1 MRRLCRRY
9 LILTINRKR
18 MMKMLKRCR
27 SIVTSSLLVL
37 FMAGYVHAATVQSA
51 AGNRTKQ
58 PHTLDRIVAVVNEGV
73 ITQNQLNSRVRSATI
88 QLQRQKVQLPPP
100 EYLRQ
105 QVLDQMI
112 TERTQVQLANEA
124 GIRVEDTELE
134 QALNRIAANQK
145 MSTQQMRQMVEK
157 DGITW
162 PDFREEIR
170 SQMMIARV
178 REREV
183 DAKINV
189 TPGEV
194 DNFLANQA
202 ATGAGEEVHLAHIVI
217 RIPEGASPET
227 LNKLRMKAVSIDD
240 QAKAGRDFAQL
251 AATYSE
257 SNDAMQGGDLGFR
270 PVDSLPQVMTS
281 AIANLRP
288 GQVSDVVRSPSG
300 FHIVKLI
307 ARKGGGGALPQIQQ
321 THARHILIKVTEI
334 TSESEARQKI
344 NMVHAR
350 LKSGEDFATLAKLYS
365 QDGSAQKGGDLG
377 WLYPGD
383 TVPAFDQAMNAL
395 KIGEISNPVQS
406 QFGFHIIQV
415 LERKTTDVSQER
427 QRQRATMALRQRKL
441 EEANQEWVRQ
451 VRDRAYVEIRLED
464 Q

>member
-1 MRRLCRRY
+1 MP
-9 LILTINRKR
+9 
-18 MMKMLKRCR
+18 MLNRCR
-27 SIVTSSLLVL
+27 TLFAVPLFALMVSMSVAAAPASS
-37 FMAGYVHAATVQSA
+37 GHATRA
-51 AGNRTKQ
+51 NQ
-58 PHTLDRIVAVVNEGV
+58 PQTLDRIVAVVNDGV
-73 ITQNQLNSRVRSATI
+73 ITQHQLNSRVRSASM
-88 QLQRQKVQLPPP
+88 QLQRQKVQLPPGDI
-100 EYLRQ
+100 LRQ

-112 TERTQVQLANEA
+112 TERTQVQVALEA
-124 GIRVEDTELE
+124 GVRVEDTELE

-145 MSTQQMRQMVEK
+145 MSTQQMRQVIEK
-157 DGITW
+157 DGVAW

-240 QAKAGRDFAQL
+240 QAKAGRDFGQL

-270 PVDSLPQVMTS
+270 SVDSLPQVMSS
-281 AIANLRP
+281 AIANLKP

-307 ARKGGGGALPQIQQ
+307 ARKGGSALPQIQQ

-334 TSESEARQKI
+334 TSEDEARQKI
-344 NMVHAR
+344 NQVHSR

-365 QDGSAQKGGDLG
+365 QDGSAQKGGGLG

-415 LERKTTDVSQER
+415 LERRTTDVSQER

-451 VRDRAYVEIRLED
+451 VRDRAYVEIRTDD

>member
-1 MRRLCRRY
+1 
-9 LILTINRKR
+9 
-18 MMKMLKRCR
+18 MKMPNHFKT
-27 SIVTSSLLVL
+27 SIAAL
-37 FMAGYVHAATVQSA
+37 FLAALMVGVSQA
-51 AGNRTKQ
+51 APANPAPAQRVSQ
-58 PHTLDRIVAVVNEGV
+58 PQTLDRIVAVVNDGV
-73 ITQNQLNSRVRSATI
+73 ITQNQLNARVRSATM
-88 QLQRQKVQLPPP
+88 QLHRQKVQLPPP
-100 EYLRQ
+100 EIVRQ

-112 TERTQVQLANEA
+112 TERAQVQTAKEA
-124 GIRVEDTELE
+124 GIQVDDSDLE
-134 QALNRIAANQK
+134 QALVRVAANQK
-145 MSTQQMRQMVEK
+145 MTPQQMRQTVEK
-157 DGITW
+157 DGIAW

-183 DAKINV
+183 DARVNV
-189 TPGEV
+189 SPGEV
-194 DNFLANQA
+194 DNFLANQS
-202 ATGAGEEVHLAHIVI
+202 ATGGSEEVHLAHIII

-227 LNKLRMKAVSIDD
+227 LNKLRLKAVSIDE
-240 QAKAGRDFAQL
+240 QAKAGKDFAQL

-257 SNDAMQGGDLGFR
+257 SNDAMQGGDLGYR
-270 PVDSLPQVMTS
+270 PLDSLPQVMSS
-281 AIANLRP
+281 AIANLKP

-307 ARKGGGGALPQIQQ
+307 GRKGGAALPQIQQ
-321 THARHILIKVTEI
+321 THARHILIKVTEV
-334 TSESEARQKI
+334 TSEPEARQKI
-344 NMVHAR
+344 NQVHSR
-350 LKSGEDFATLAKLYS
+350 LKNGEDFAALAKLYS

-415 LERKTTDVSQER
+415 LERRTTDVSQER

-441 EEANQEWVRQ
+441 EEANQEWIRQ
-451 VRDRAYVEIRLED
+451 VRDRAYVEIRMDD

>member
-1 MRRLCRRY
+1 MVGVCQAAPANP
-9 LILTINRKR
+9 TPVQ
-18 MMKMLKRCR
+18 R
-27 SIVTSSLLVL
+27 SS
-37 FMAGYVHAATVQSA
+37 
-51 AGNRTKQ
+51 Q
-58 PHTLDRIVAVVNEGV
+58 PQTLDRIVAVVNDGV
-73 ITQNQLNSRVRSATI
+73 ITQNQLNSRVRSATM
-88 QLQRQKVQLPPP
+88 QLHRQKVQLPPQ
-100 EYLRQ
+100 EMLRQ

-112 TERTQVQLANEA
+112 TERAQVQTAKEA
-124 GIRVEDTELE
+124 GIQVDDSDLE
-134 QALNRIAANQK
+134 QALVRVAANQK
-145 MSTQQMRQMVEK
+145 MTPQQMRQTVEK
-157 DGITW
+157 DGVAW

-183 DAKINV
+183 DARVNV
-189 TPGEV
+189 SPGEV
-194 DNFLANQA
+194 DNFLANQS
-202 ATGAGEEVHLAHIVI
+202 ATGGGEEVHLAHIVI

-227 LNKLRMKAVSIDD
+227 LNKLRLKAVSIDE
-240 QAKAGRDFAQL
+240 QAKAGKDFGQL

-270 PVDSLPQVMTS
+270 PLDSLPQVMSS
-281 AIANLRP
+281 AIANLKP

-307 ARKGGGGALPQIQQ
+307 GRKGGSAMPQIQQ
-321 THARHILIKVTEI
+321 THARHILIKVTEV
-334 TSESEARQKI
+334 TSEPEARQKI
-344 NMVHAR
+344 NQVHNR
-350 LKSGEDFATLAKLYS
+350 LKNGEDFAALAKLYS

-415 LERKTTDVSQER
+415 LERRTTDVSQER

-441 EEANQEWVRQ
+441 EEANQEWIRQ
-451 VRDRAYVEIRLED
+451 VRDRAYVEIRMDD

>member
-1 MRRLCRRY
+1 MQMFNRRFIAVCALM
-9 LILTINRKR
+9 LSVLTPQ
-18 MMKMLKRCR
+18 L
-27 SIVTSSLLVL
+27 
-37 FMAGYVHAATVQSA
+37 HAAPSQNPPVHRA
-51 AGNRTKQ
+51 NQ
-58 PHTLDRIVAVVNEGV
+58 PQTLDRIIAVVNDGV
-73 ITQNQLNSRVRSATI
+73 ITQNQLNSRVRSASM

-100 EYLRQ
+100 EFLRQ

-112 TERTQVQLANEA
+112 TERTQVQVAQEA

-145 MSTQQMRQMVEK
+145 MTTQQMRQTVEK
-157 DGITW
+157 DGIAW

-183 DAKINV
+183 DAKVNV

-194 DNFLANQA
+194 DNFLANQS
-202 ATGAGEEVHLAHIVI
+202 ATGAGEEVHLAHIII

-270 PVDSLPQVMTS
+270 PLDSLPQVMSS
-281 AIANLRP
+281 AIANLKP

-307 ARKGGGGALPQIQQ
+307 ARKGGSALPQIQQ

-344 NMVHAR
+344 NMVHSR
-350 LKSGEDFATLAKLYS
+350 LKNGEDFAALAKLYS

-415 LERKTTDVSQER
+415 LERRTTDVSQER

-451 VRDRAYVEIRLED
+451 VRDRAYVEIRLDD

>member
-1 MRRLCRRY
+1 
-9 LILTINRKR
+9 
-18 MMKMLKRCR
+18 MKMLNRFKTMVA
-27 SIVTSSLLVL
+27 VT
-37 FMAGYVHAATVQSA
+37 FSA
-51 AGNRTKQ
+51 ALMVGVSQAAPVNPAPMQRSSQ
-58 PHTLDRIVAVVNEGV
+58 PQTLDRIVAVVNDGV
-73 ITQNQLNSRVRSATI
+73 ITQNQLNSRVRSATS
-88 QLQRQKVQLPPP
+88 QLHRQKVQLPPQ
-100 EYLRQ
+100 EILRQ

-112 TERTQVQLANEA
+112 TERAQVQTAKEA
-124 GIRVEDTELE
+124 GIQVDDSDLE
-134 QALNRIAANQK
+134 QALVRVATNQK
-145 MSTQQMRQMVEK
+145 MTPQQMRQVVEK
-157 DGITW
+157 DGIAW

-183 DAKINV
+183 DARVNV
-189 TPGEV
+189 SPGEV

-202 ATGAGEEVHLAHIVI
+202 ATGSGEEVHLAHIII

-227 LNKLRMKAVSIDD
+227 LNKLRLKAVSIDE
-240 QAKAGRDFAQL
+240 QAKSGRDFGQL

-270 PVDSLPQVMTS
+270 PLDSLPQVMSS
-281 AIANLRP
+281 AIANLKP

-307 ARKGGGGALPQIQQ
+307 ARKGGSALPQIQQ
-321 THARHILIKVTEI
+321 THARHILIKVTEV
-334 TSESEARQKI
+334 TSEAEARQKI
-344 NMVHAR
+344 NQVHSR
-350 LKSGEDFATLAKLYS
+350 LKNGEDFAALAKLYS

-415 LERKTTDVSQER
+415 LERRTTDVSQER

-441 EEANQEWVRQ
+441 EEANQEWIRQ
-451 VRDRAYVEIRLED
+451 VRDRAYVEIRLDD

>member
-1 MRRLCRRY
+1 
-9 LILTINRKR
+9 
-18 MMKMLKRCR
+18 MKMPNRFKSFVSAIALM
-27 SIVTSSLLVL
+27 LLAV
-37 FMAGYVHAATVQSA
+37 GISHAAPASQTPVQRSS
-51 AGNRTKQ
+51 Q
-58 PHTLDRIVAVVNEGV
+58 PQTLDRIVAVVNDGV
-73 ITQNQLNSRVRSATI
+73 ITQNQLNTRVRSATM
-88 QLQRQKVQLPPP
+88 QLHRQKVQLPPH
-100 EYLRQ
+100 EILRQ

-112 TERTQVQLANEA
+112 TERALVQTAKEA
-124 GIRVEDTELE
+124 GVNVDDNDLDQAMVRV
-134 QALNRIAANQK
+134 AANQK
-145 MSTQQMRQMVEK
+145 MTPQQMRQTVEK

-183 DAKINV
+183 DARVNV

-194 DNFLANQA
+194 DNFLANQS

-227 LNKLRMKAVSIDD
+227 LNKLRLKAVSIDD
-240 QAKAGRDFAQL
+240 QAKAGKDFGQL

-270 PVDSLPQVMTS
+270 PLDSLPQVMSS
-281 AIANLRP
+281 AIANLKP

-307 ARKGGGGALPQIQQ
+307 ARRGGGSALPQVQQ
-321 THARHILIKVTEI
+321 THARHILIKVTEV
-334 TSESEARQKI
+334 TSEPEARQKI
-344 NMVHAR
+344 NQVHSR
-350 LKSGEDFATLAKLYS
+350 LKSGEDFAALAKLYS

-415 LERKTTDVSQER
+415 LERRTTDVSQDR
-427 QRQRATMALRQRKL
+427 QRQRASNALRQRKL

-451 VRDRAYVEIRLED
+451 VRDRAYVEMHLDD

>member
-1 MRRLCRRY
+1 MQMFNRRFIAVCALM
-9 LILTINRKR
+9 LSVLTSQLQAAPSQNPP
-18 MMKMLKRCR
+18 
-27 SIVTSSLLVL
+27 
-37 FMAGYVHAATVQSA
+37 VHRA
-51 AGNRTKQ
+51 NQ
-58 PHTLDRIVAVVNEGV
+58 PQTLDRIIAVVNDGV
-73 ITQNQLNSRVRSATI
+73 ITQNQLNSRVRSASM

-100 EYLRQ
+100 EFLRQ

-112 TERTQVQLANEA
+112 TERTQVQVAQEA

-145 MSTQQMRQMVEK
+145 MTTQQMRQTVEK
-157 DGITW
+157 DGIAW

-183 DAKINV
+183 DAKVNV

-194 DNFLANQA
+194 DNFLANQS
-202 ATGAGEEVHLAHIVI
+202 ATGAGEEVHLAHIII

-270 PVDSLPQVMTS
+270 PLDSLPQVMSS
-281 AIANLRP
+281 AIANLKP

-307 ARKGGGGALPQIQQ
+307 ARKGGSALPQIQQ

-344 NMVHAR
+344 NMVHSR
-350 LKSGEDFATLAKLYS
+350 LKNGEDFAALAKLYS

-415 LERKTTDVSQER
+415 LERRTTDVSQER

-451 VRDRAYVEIRLED
+451 VRDRAYVEIRLDD

>member
-1 MRRLCRRY
+1 
-9 LILTINRKR
+9 
-18 MMKMLKRCR
+18 MKMLNRFKTVVAVIFLAALMVEVSQAAPANPAPVQR
-27 SIVTSSLLVL
+27 SS
-37 FMAGYVHAATVQSA
+37 
-51 AGNRTKQ
+51 Q
-58 PHTLDRIVAVVNEGV
+58 PQTLDRIVAVVNDGV
-73 ITQNQLNSRVRSATI
+73 ITQNQLNSRVRSATS
-88 QLQRQKVQLPPP
+88 QLHRQKVQLPPQ
-100 EYLRQ
+100 EILRQ

-112 TERTQVQLANEA
+112 TERAQVQTAKEA
-124 GIRVEDTELE
+124 GIQVDDSDLE
-134 QALNRIAANQK
+134 QALVRVAANQK
-145 MSTQQMRQMVEK
+145 MTPQQMRQVVEK
-157 DGITW
+157 DGIAW

-183 DAKINV
+183 DARVNV
-189 TPGEV
+189 SPGEV

-202 ATGAGEEVHLAHIVI
+202 ATGSGEEVHLAHIII

-227 LNKLRMKAVSIDD
+227 LNKLRLKAVSIDD
-240 QAKAGRDFAQL
+240 QAKAGKDFGQL

-270 PVDSLPQVMTS
+270 PLDSLPQVMSS
-281 AIANLRP
+281 AIANLKP

-307 ARKGGGGALPQIQQ
+307 ARKGGSALPQIQQ
-321 THARHILIKVTEI
+321 THARHILIKVTEV
-334 TSESEARQKI
+334 TSEAEARQKI
-344 NMVHAR
+344 NQVHSR
-350 LKSGEDFATLAKLYS
+350 LKNGEDFAALAKLYS

-415 LERKTTDVSQER
+415 LERRTTDVSQER

-441 EEANQEWVRQ
+441 EEANQEWIRQ
-451 VRDRAYVEIRLED
+451 VRDRAYVEIRLDD

>member
-1 MRRLCRRY
+1 
-9 LILTINRKR
+9 
-18 MMKMLKRCR
+18 MKMLNRFKAMVA
-27 SIVTSSLLVL
+27 VT
-37 FMAGYVHAATVQSA
+37 FSA
-51 AGNRTKQ
+51 ALMVGVSQAAPANSAPVQRSSQ
-58 PHTLDRIVAVVNEGV
+58 PQTLDRIVAVVNDGV
-73 ITQNQLNSRVRSATI
+73 ITQNQLNSRVRSATS
-88 QLQRQKVQLPPP
+88 QLHRQKVQLPPQ
-100 EYLRQ
+100 EILRQ

-112 TERTQVQLANEA
+112 TERAQVQTAKEA
-124 GIRVEDTELE
+124 GIQVDDSDLE
-134 QALNRIAANQK
+134 QALVRVAANQK
-145 MSTQQMRQMVEK
+145 MTPQQMRQVVEK
-157 DGITW
+157 DGIAW

-183 DAKINV
+183 DARVNV
-189 TPGEV
+189 SPGEV

-202 ATGAGEEVHLAHIVI
+202 ATGAGEEVHLAHIII

-227 LNKLRMKAVSIDD
+227 LNKLRLKAVSIDD
-240 QAKAGRDFAQL
+240 QAKAGKDFGQL

-270 PVDSLPQVMTS
+270 PLDSLPQVMSS
-281 AIANLRP
+281 AIANLKP

-307 ARKGGGGALPQIQQ
+307 ARKGGSALPQIQQ
-321 THARHILIKVTEI
+321 THARHILIKVTEV
-334 TSESEARQKI
+334 TSEAEARQKI
-344 NMVHAR
+344 NQVHSR
-350 LKSGEDFATLAKLYS
+350 LKNGEDFAALAKLYS

-415 LERKTTDVSQER
+415 LERRTTDVSQER

-441 EEANQEWVRQ
+441 EEANQEWIRQ
-451 VRDRAYVEIRLED
+451 VRDRAYVEIRLDD

>member
-1 MRRLCRRY
+1 
-9 LILTINRKR
+9 
-18 MMKMLKRCR
+18 MKMPNRFNTM
-27 SIVTSSLLVL
+27 VAVL
-37 FMAGYVHAATVQSA
+37 FSAVFMIGVVQAAPANPAPAHRSS
-51 AGNRTKQ
+51 Q
-58 PHTLDRIVAVVNEGV
+58 PQTLDRIVAVVNDGV
-73 ITQNQLNSRVRSATI
+73 ITQNQLNARVRSATM
-88 QLQRQKVQLPPP
+88 QLHRQKVQLPPP
-100 EYLRQ
+100 EIVRQ

-112 TERTQVQLANEA
+112 TERAQVQTAKEA
-124 GIRVEDTELE
+124 GIQVDDSDLE
-134 QALNRIAANQK
+134 QALVRVAANQK
-145 MSTQQMRQMVEK
+145 MTPQQMRQTVEK
-157 DGITW
+157 DGIAW

-183 DAKINV
+183 DARVNV
-189 TPGEV
+189 SPGEV
-194 DNFLANQA
+194 DNFLANQS
-202 ATGAGEEVHLAHIVI
+202 ATGGSEEVHLAHIII

-227 LNKLRMKAVSIDD
+227 LNKLRLKAVSIDE
-240 QAKAGRDFAQL
+240 QAKAGKDFAQL

-257 SNDAMQGGDLGFR
+257 SNDAMQGGDLGYR
-270 PVDSLPQVMTS
+270 PLDSLPQVMSS
-281 AIANLRP
+281 AIANLKP

-307 ARKGGGGALPQIQQ
+307 GRKGGAALPQIQQ
-321 THARHILIKVTEI
+321 THARHILIKVTEV
-334 TSESEARQKI
+334 TSEPEARQKI
-344 NMVHAR
+344 NQVHSR
-350 LKSGEDFATLAKLYS
+350 LKNGEDFAALAKLYS

-415 LERKTTDVSQER
+415 LERRTTDVSQER

-441 EEANQEWVRQ
+441 EEANQEWIRQ
-451 VRDRAYVEIRLED
+451 VRDRAYVEIRMDD

>member
-1 MRRLCRRY
+1 
-9 LILTINRKR
+9 
-18 MMKMLKRCR
+18 MKMPNRFN
-27 SIVTSSLLVL
+27 VMVAVL
-37 FMAGYVHAATVQSA
+37 FSA
-51 AGNRTKQ
+51 AFMIGVVEAAPANSAPAQRSSQ
-58 PHTLDRIVAVVNEGV
+58 PQTLDRIVAVVNDGV
-73 ITQNQLNSRVRSATI
+73 ITQNQLNSRVRSATM
-88 QLQRQKVQLPPP
+88 QLHRQKVQLPPP
-100 EYLRQ
+100 EIVRQ

-112 TERTQVQLANEA
+112 TERAQVQTAKEA
-124 GIRVEDTELE
+124 GIQVDDSDLE
-134 QALNRIAANQK
+134 QALVRVAANQK
-145 MSTQQMRQMVEK
+145 MTPQQMRQTVEK
-157 DGITW
+157 DGIAW

-183 DAKINV
+183 DARVNV
-189 TPGEV
+189 SPGEV
-194 DNFLANQA
+194 DNFLANQS
-202 ATGAGEEVHLAHIVI
+202 ATGGGEEVHLAHIII

-227 LNKLRMKAVSIDD
+227 LNKLRLKAVSIDE
-240 QAKAGRDFAQL
+240 QAKAGKDFAQL

-257 SNDAMQGGDLGFR
+257 SNDAMQGGDLGYR
-270 PVDSLPQVMTS
+270 PLDSLPQVMSS
-281 AIANLRP
+281 AIANLKP

-307 ARKGGGGALPQIQQ
+307 GRKGGSALPQIQQ
-321 THARHILIKVTEI
+321 THARHILIKVTEV
-334 TSESEARQKI
+334 TSEPEARQKI
-344 NMVHAR
+344 NQVHSR
-350 LKSGEDFATLAKLYS
+350 LKNGEDFAALAKLYS

-415 LERKTTDVSQER
+415 LERRTTDVSQER

-441 EEANQEWVRQ
+441 EEANQEWIRQ
-451 VRDRAYVEIRLED
+451 VRDRAYVEIRMDD

>member
-1 MRRLCRRY
+1 MP
-9 LILTINRKR
+9 
-18 MMKMLKRCR
+18 MLNRCR
-27 SIVTSSLLVL
+27 TFFAVTLLALLWSV
-37 FMAGYVHAATVQSA
+37 GVSA
-51 AGNRTKQ
+51 APAASGQATRANQ
-58 PHTLDRIVAVVNEGV
+58 PQTLDRIVAVVNDGV
-73 ITQNQLNSRVRSATI
+73 ITQNQLNSRVRSASM
-88 QLQRQKVQLPPP
+88 QLQRQKVQLPPGDI
-100 EYLRQ
+100 LRQ
-105 QVLDQMI
+105 QVLEQMI
-112 TERTQVQLANEA
+112 TERTQVQVAQEA

-157 DGITW
+157 DGIAW

-240 QAKAGRDFAQL
+240 QAKAGRDFGQL

-270 PVDSLPQVMTS
+270 PVDSLPQVMSS
-281 AIANLRP
+281 AIANLKP

-307 ARKGGGGALPQIQQ
+307 ARKGGSALPQIQQ

-334 TSESEARQKI
+334 TSEAEARQKI
-344 NMVHAR
+344 NQVHSR
-350 LKSGEDFATLAKLYS
+350 LKNGEDFATLAKLYS

-415 LERKTTDVSQER
+415 LERRTTDVSQER

-441 EEANQEWVRQ
+441 EEANQEWMRQ
-451 VRDRAYVEIRLED
+451 VRDRAYVEIRTDD

>member
-1 MRRLCRRY
+1 
-9 LILTINRKR
+9 
-18 MMKMLKRCR
+18 MKMPNRFKSFL
-27 SIVTSSLLVL
+27 SALAFTVL
-37 FMAGYVHAATVQSA
+37 MVGVSQAAPANQTA
-51 AGNRTKQ
+51 AQKSNQ
-58 PHTLDRIVAVVNEGV
+58 PQTLDRIIAVVNDGV
-73 ITQNQLNSRVRSATI
+73 ITQNQLNTRVRSATM
-88 QLQRQKVQLPPP
+88 QLHRQKVQLPPADII
-100 EYLRQ
+100 RQ

-112 TERTQVQLANEA
+112 TERAQVQTAKEA
-124 GIRVEDTELE
+124 GIQVEDADLD
-134 QALNRIAANQK
+134 QAMVRVAANQK
-145 MSTQQMRQMVEK
+145 MTPQQMRQMIEK
-157 DGITW
+157 DGVAW
-162 PDFREEIR
+162 SDFREEIR
-170 SQMMIARV
+170 NQMMIARV

-183 DAKINV
+183 DARVNV

-194 DNFLANQA
+194 DNFLANQSA
-202 ATGAGEEVHLAHIVI
+202 AGAGEEVHLAHIVI

-227 LNKLRMKAVSIDD
+227 LNKLRMKAVSIDE
-240 QAKAGRDFAQL
+240 QARSGKDFGQL

-270 PVDSLPQVMTS
+270 PVDSLPQVMSS
-281 AIANLRP
+281 AIANLKP

-307 ARKGGGGALPQIQQ
+307 ARKGGSALPQIQQ
-321 THARHILIKVTEI
+321 THARHILIKVTEV

-344 NMVHAR
+344 NQVHGR
-350 LKSGEDFATLAKLYS
+350 LKSGEDFAALAKLYS

-415 LERKTTDVSQER
+415 LERRTTDVSQER

-451 VRDRAYVEIRLED
+451 VRDRAYVEIRLDD

>member
-1 MRRLCRRY
+1 
-9 LILTINRKR
+9 
-18 MMKMLKRCR
+18 MKMPNRFKT
-27 SIVTSSLLVL
+27 IVTAL
-37 FMAGYVHAATVQSA
+37 FLAALTVGVGQAAPANQTPVQRSA
-51 AGNRTKQ
+51 Q
-58 PHTLDRIVAVVNEGV
+58 PQTLDRIVAVVNDGV
-73 ITQNQLNSRVRSATI
+73 ITQNQLNSRVRSATM
-88 QLQRQKVQLPPP
+88 QLHRQKVQLPPQ
-100 EYLRQ
+100 EILRQ

-112 TERTQVQLANEA
+112 TERAQVQTAKEA
-124 GIRVEDTELE
+124 GIQVDDSDLE
-134 QALNRIAANQK
+134 QALVRVAANQK
-145 MSTQQMRQMVEK
+145 MTPQQMRQTVEK
-157 DGITW
+157 DGIAW

-183 DAKINV
+183 DARVNV
-189 TPGEV
+189 SPGEV
-194 DNFLANQA
+194 DNFLANQS
-202 ATGAGEEVHLAHIVI
+202 ATGGGEEVHLAHIII

-227 LNKLRMKAVSIDD
+227 LNKLRLKAVSIDE
-240 QAKAGRDFAQL
+240 QAKAGKDFGQL

-270 PVDSLPQVMTS
+270 PVDSLPQVMSS
-281 AIANLRP
+281 AIANLKP

-307 ARKGGGGALPQIQQ
+307 ARKGGSALPQIQQ
-321 THARHILIKVTEI
+321 THARHILIKVTEV
-334 TSESEARQKI
+334 TSEPEARQKI
-344 NMVHAR
+344 NQVHSR
-350 LKSGEDFATLAKLYS
+350 LKNGEDFAALAKLYS

-383 TVPAFDQAMNAL
+383 TVPVFDQAMNAL

-415 LERKTTDVSQER
+415 LERRTTDVSQER

-441 EEANQEWVRQ
+441 EEANQEWIRQ
-451 VRDRAYVEIRLED
+451 VRDRAYVEIRLDD

>member
-1 MRRLCRRY
+1 MQMFNRRFIGVCALM
-9 LILTINRKR
+9 LSVLTPQLQAAPSQNPP
-18 MMKMLKRCR
+18 
-27 SIVTSSLLVL
+27 
-37 FMAGYVHAATVQSA
+37 VHRA
-51 AGNRTKQ
+51 NQ
-58 PHTLDRIVAVVNEGV
+58 PQTLDRIIAVVNDGV
-73 ITQNQLNSRVRSATI
+73 ITQNQLNSRVRSASM

-100 EYLRQ
+100 EFLRQ

-112 TERTQVQLANEA
+112 TERTQVQVAQEA

-145 MSTQQMRQMVEK
+145 MTTQQMRQTVEK
-157 DGITW
+157 DGIAW

-183 DAKINV
+183 DAKVNV

-194 DNFLANQA
+194 DNFLANQS
-202 ATGAGEEVHLAHIVI
+202 ATGAGEEVHLAHIII

-270 PVDSLPQVMTS
+270 PLDSLPQVMSS
-281 AIANLRP
+281 AIANLKP

-307 ARKGGGGALPQIQQ
+307 ARKGGSALPQIQQ

-344 NMVHAR
+344 NMVHSR
-350 LKSGEDFATLAKLYS
+350 LKNGEDFAALAKLYS

-415 LERKTTDVSQER
+415 LERRTTDVSQER

-451 VRDRAYVEIRLED
+451 VRDRAYVEIRLDD

>member
-1 MRRLCRRY
+1 
-9 LILTINRKR
+9 
-18 MMKMLKRCR
+18 MKMPNRFK
-27 SIVTSSLLVL
+27 LLVSIIAL
-37 FMAGYVHAATVQSA
+37 GALVAGLAQAATAIPPASQRGS
-51 AGNRTKQ
+51 Q
-58 PHTLDRIVAVVNEGV
+58 PQTLDRIVAVVNDGV
-73 ITQNQLNSRVRSATI
+73 ITQNQLNTRVRSATM
-88 QLQRQKVQLPPP
+88 QLHRQKVQLPPADI
-100 EYLRQ
+100 LRQ

-112 TERTQVQLANEA
+112 TERALVQTAKES
-124 GIRVEDTELE
+124 GINVEDPDLE
-134 QALNRIAANQK
+134 QALVRVAANQK
-145 MSTQQMRQMVEK
+145 MTPQQMRQTVEK
-157 DGITW
+157 DGVAW
-162 PDFREEIR
+162 SDFREEIR
-170 SQMMIARV
+170 NQMMIARV

-183 DAKINV
+183 DARVNV

-194 DNFLANQA
+194 DNFLSNQS

-227 LNKLRMKAVSIDD
+227 LNKLRLKAVSIDE
-240 QAKAGRDFAQL
+240 QAKAGKDFGQL

-270 PVDSLPQVMTS
+270 PLDSLPQVMSS
-281 AIANLRP
+281 AIANLKP

-307 ARKGGGGALPQIQQ
+307 AKKGGSAMPQTQQ
-321 THARHILIKVTEI
+321 THARHILIKVTEV
-334 TSESEARQKI
+334 TSEPEARQKI
-344 NMVHAR
+344 NQVHAR
-350 LKSGEDFATLAKLYS
+350 LKSGEDFAALAKLYS

-415 LERKTTDVSQER
+415 LERRTTDVSQER
-427 QRQRATMALRQRKL
+427 QRQRASNALRQRKL

-451 VRDRAYVEIRLED
+451 VRDRAYVEMHLDD

>member
-1 MRRLCRRY
+1 
-9 LILTINRKR
+9 
-18 MMKMLKRCR
+18 MKMPNRFKT
-27 SIVTSSLLVL
+27 IVAAL
-37 FMAGYVHAATVQSA
+37 FSA
-51 AGNRTKQ
+51 AIMVGASQAAPANPTPAQKSAQ
-58 PHTLDRIVAVVNEGV
+58 PQTLDRIVAVVNDGV
-73 ITQNQLNSRVRSATI
+73 ITQHQLNSRVHSATM
-88 QLQRQKVQLPPP
+88 QLHRQKVQLPPK
-100 EYLRQ
+100 EIVRQ

-112 TERTQVQLANEA
+112 TERAQVQTAKEA
-124 GIRVEDTELE
+124 GIQVDDSDLE
-134 QALNRIAANQK
+134 QALVRVAANQK
-145 MSTQQMRQMVEK
+145 MTPQQMRQTIEK
-157 DGITW
+157 DGIAW
-162 PDFREEIR
+162 ADFREEIR

-183 DAKINV
+183 DARINV
-189 TPGEV
+189 SPGEV

-202 ATGAGEEVHLAHIVI
+202 ATGSGEEVHLAHIII

-227 LNKLRMKAVSIDD
+227 LNKLRLKAVSIDE
-240 QAKAGRDFAQL
+240 QAKAGKDFSQL

-270 PVDSLPQVMTS
+270 PLDSLPQVMSS
-281 AIANLRP
+281 AIANLKP

-307 ARKGGGGALPQIQQ
+307 ARKGGSALPQIQQ
-321 THARHILIKVTEI
+321 THARHILIKVTEV
-334 TSESEARQKI
+334 TSEPEARQKI
-344 NMVHAR
+344 NQVHSR
-350 LKSGEDFATLAKLYS
+350 LKNGEDFAALAKLYS

-415 LERKTTDVSQER
+415 LERRTTDVSQER

-441 EEANQEWVRQ
+441 EEANQEWIRQ
-451 VRDRAYVEIRLED
+451 VRDRAYVEIRLDD